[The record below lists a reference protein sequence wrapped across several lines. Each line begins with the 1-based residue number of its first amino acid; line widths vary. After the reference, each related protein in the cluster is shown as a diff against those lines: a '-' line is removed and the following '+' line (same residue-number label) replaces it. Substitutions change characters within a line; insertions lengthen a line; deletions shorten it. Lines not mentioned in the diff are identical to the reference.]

1 MTIDEIKG
9 KYARA
14 AAAAPGVGDA
24 DKAQRLNMAK
34 SLKAA
39 IPAVTRS
46 MNEFVTKLENGRVSA
61 KTAQKLIS
69 QLTNVSRSMDAF
81 K

>member
-1 MTIDEIKG
+1 MTIDELKS

-34 SLKAA
+34 SLKAT

-61 KTAQKLIS
+61 KTAQKLIAKLS
-69 QLTNVSRSMDAF
+69 DIGRTMDSF